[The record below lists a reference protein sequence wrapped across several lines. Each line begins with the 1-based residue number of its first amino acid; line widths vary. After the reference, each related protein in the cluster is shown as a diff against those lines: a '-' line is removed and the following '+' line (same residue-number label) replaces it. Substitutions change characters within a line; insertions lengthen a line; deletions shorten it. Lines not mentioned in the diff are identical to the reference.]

1 MTAMHRMVI
10 LEREAGAILRELG
23 YEPAVVSDRFPRSKF
38 VPYNLIATKTGTDG
52 TVECI
57 WVKLKASPHPIRSP
71 EEAAPFCGNE
81 RKFYERKFRGIP
93 PNNLIRYEVWFSV
106 PSDKFETFEITRD
119 GIRQAVHP
127 DRKPLDTNGGTA

>member
-23 YEPAVVSDRFPRSKF
+23 YEPGIVSSRYPHSNFI
-38 VPYNLIATKTGTDG
+38 PYNLIATKMGTDG
-52 TVECI
+52 KVECL

-81 RKFYERKFRGIP
+81 RKYYEKKFHGIP
-93 PNNLIRYEVWFSV
+93 SNSMIRYEVWFSV
-106 PSDKFETFEITRD
+106 PSDKFETFEITHD
-119 GIRQAVHP
+119 GIRQAEHT
-127 DRKPLDTNGGTA
+127 DRKPPEPAGGPA

>member
-23 YEPAVVSDRFPRSKF
+23 YEPAAMSDCFPHSNF
-38 VPYNLIATKTGTDG
+38 IPYNLIATKKGTDG
-52 TVECI
+52 TEECL

-81 RKFYERKFRGIP
+81 RKFYEKKFRGIP
-93 PNNLIRYEVWFSV
+93 SNSMIRYEVWFSV
-106 PSDKFETFEITRD
+106 PSDKFETFEITHD
-119 GIRQAVHP
+119 GIRQAQHP
-127 DRKPLDTNGGTA
+127 DRKPVESDGGPT